1 MNLTIKHLMLVTL
14 ITSLLQGCIWVDDT
28 SDLKL
33 FVREKLAAPGG
44 GIEPLPELVAYEAFV
59 YEGPWQRDPFVAL
72 LPQQF
77 LDDDEVVVAPTIMPD
92 FNRVKEYLEEFP
104 VEQLQMVGT
113 ITSPVDGQLIALVRD
128 SNAEVHQIK
137 LGSRLGIDYGVV
149 VDIDERGIELKEIVS
164 NGRGGWMS
172 RPRVV
177 KLPGLE

>member
-1 MNLTIKHLMLVTL
+1 MTSATKHLSIVV
-14 ITSLLQGCIWVDDT
+14 LLASAMQGCIWVDDA

-44 GIEPLPELVAYEAFV
+44 GVEPLPELVVYEAFV
-59 YEGPWQRDPFVAL
+59 YEGPWQRDPFVPL

-77 LDDDEVVVAPTIMPD
+77 LDNDDVVVAPTIMPD
-92 FNRVKEYLEEFP
+92 FDRIKEYLEEFP

-113 ITSPVDGQLIALVRD
+113 ITSPIDGQLIALVRD
-128 SNAEVHQIK
+128 SSSEVHQIK
-137 LGSRLGIDYGVV
+137 MGDRMGIDYGVV
-149 VDIDERGIELKEIVS
+149 VKIDERGIELKEIVA

>member
-1 MNLTIKHLMLVTL
+1 MNLTIKHLTLVTL
-14 ITSLLQGCIWVDDT
+14 ISSLLQGCIWVDDT